1 MTPLKNTSITGRVA
15 NSNWQKISG
24 NSDAITLMKRN
35 ISPTFDVKNSGGT
48 RWDAS
53 IGISHIFV
61 SGHKLGIEHGIP
73 IRQKLNGLQMKMKNM
88 YSVSWQ
94 YLL

>member
-1 MTPLKNTSITGRVA
+1 M
-15 NSNWQKISG
+15 Q
-24 NSDAITLMKRN
+24 RN
-35 ISPTFDVKNSGGT
+35 MSPTFDVKNSGGT

-53 IGISHIFV
+53 IGISHMFA
-61 SGHKLGIEHGIP
+61 SGHMLGIEYGIP